1 MMTKII
7 AGDLGFNSTKIVSGS
22 TKYMFASVLGQ
33 PTNLLTSFRTE
44 FGRNGQADDTSF
56 VLEINDQ
63 PRLIGSQVY
72 RLSELEPQRH
82 EAPDWV
88 FSDAYRYLLTGA
100 LLLAGRGSFQVRF
113 VTGLPLAYYQRQRAG
128 LKKMLLGAHSGKI
141 VEPDR
146 QSQSVTIIEAGIIP
160 QGLGVFFCRAL
171 KPGGELAGDE
181 WAEGRYAV
189 IDGGGG
195 TFNLATVDRLDMVE
209 TAGEN
214 RSLEIGGNRVIAH
227 IRQQLLAQ
235 HPNRRKSIRAGVIEQ
250 AIQQRTRL
258 GGKGFEGD
266 LRRAID
272 QALDLHYEPIITAAR
287 SMWRDGSDLDG
298 IILGGG
304 GSLMFADRL
313 LEDFGGKAMPATGD
327 LAEMVYANAIGY
339 YRLGRMQFGG

>member
-7 AGDLGFNSTKIVSGS
+7 AGDLGFNSAKIVSGS
-22 TKYMFASVLGQ
+22 TKYMFASVMGQ
-33 PTNLLTSFRTE
+33 PTSLLTSFSAE
-44 FGRNGQADDTSF
+44 FGRNGHAGDTSF
-56 VLEINDQ
+56 VLEIEDQ
-63 PRLIGSQVY
+63 PRLIGNRVY
-72 RLSELEPQRH
+72 HLSDLEPQRH
-82 EAPDWV
+82 EAPDWI
-88 FSDAYRYLLTGA
+88 FSDIYRYLLTGA

-113 VTGLPLAYYQRQRAG
+113 VTGLPLAYYRRQQAP
-128 LKKMLLGAHSGKI
+128 LKQLLLDTHIGKI
-141 VEPDR
+141 IEPDR
-146 QSQSVTIIEAGIIP
+146 QSQSVTIVQVGIIP
-160 QGLGVFFCRAL
+160 QGLGVFFCKAL

-181 WAEGRYAV
+181 WAEGRYAI

-272 QALDLHYEPIITAAR
+272 RALDIHYEPIITAAR

-313 LEDFGGKAMPATGD
+313 LDDFGRKAIPATAD
-327 LAEMVYANAIGY
+327 LADLVYANAIGY

>member
-1 MMTKII
+1 MTKII

-22 TKYMFASVLGQ
+22 TKYMFASVIGQ
-33 PTNLLTSFRTE
+33 PTNLLTSFSAE
-44 FGRNGQADDTSF
+44 FGRNGHHGDSSF
-56 VLEINDQ
+56 VLEVEEQ

-82 EAPDWV
+82 EAPDWI
-88 FSDAYRYLLTGA
+88 FSDTYRYLLTGA
-100 LLLAGRGSFQVRF
+100 LLLAGRGSFQVQF
-113 VTGLPLAYYQRQRAG
+113 VTGLPLAYYRRQRDA
-128 LKKMLLGAHSGKI
+128 LKQLLLSTHTGKI
-141 VEPDR
+141 IDEPDR
-146 QSQSVTIIEAGIIP
+146 QSQSVTIVQAGIIP
-160 QGLGVFFCRAL
+160 QGLGVFFCKAL

-209 TAGEN
+209 TESEN
-214 RSLEIGGNRVIAH
+214 RSLEVGGNRVIAQ
-227 IRQQLLAQ
+227 IRQQLLARY
-235 HPNRRKSIRAGVIEQ
+235 PNRRKSIRAGVIEQ
-250 AIQQRTRL
+250 AIQQRSRL
-258 GGKGFEGD
+258 GSKGFEGD

-272 QALDLHYEPIITAAR
+272 QALDFHYEPIITAAR

-304 GSLMFADRL
+304 GSLLFADRL
-313 LEDFGGKAMPATGD
+313 LEDFGSKAIPATDELAD
-327 LAEMVYANAIGY
+327 LVYANAIGY